1 MKGYTTG
8 IACGILAVLLL
19 SNGHALLALTA
30 ASVLPII
37 VLAFWMGAIGIRWG
51 HDHSERL

>member
-37 VLAFWMGAIGIRWG
+37 VLAFWTGAIGIRWG